1 MNEPRGYRWLAE
13 HGIRIG
19 PEMYVLLERYRVAM
33 EEENRRQ
40 NLTRVTGR
48 EEVWEKHFADSLAI
62 LGFFHVP
69 HGSVVIDVGTGGG
82 LPGIPL
88 LIVRPDIR
96 LVLLDSERRKVE
108 FLEKV
113 LDSLGL
119 FAEAVWK
126 RAEDAGRG
134 ELRERC
140 DVALSRAVAKVAV
153 VAEYTLPLV
162 RVGGAV
168 YLFKGPA
175 VDEELSEAAVAVER
189 LGGEIDG
196 VRRYTLPGGE
206 ARVLICL
213 SKARS
218 TPDLYPRKPGIPLK
232 RPLGCAAKKEA
243 ADKLANSGKR

>member
-13 HGIRIG
+13 HGIRINH
-19 PEMYVLLERYRVAM
+19 EMYVLLEKYRAAL

-62 LGFFHVP
+62 LGFFDIP
-69 HGSVVIDVGTGGG
+69 YGSLVIDVGTGGG

-108 FLEKV
+108 FLGEV
-113 LDSLGL
+113 LASLGL
-119 FAEAVWK
+119 TAQAVWK

-134 ELRERC
+134 NLRERF
-140 DVALSRAVAKVAV
+140 DAALSRAVAKVAV
-153 VAEYTLPLV
+153 VAEYTLPVV

-168 YLFKGPA
+168 YLFKGPGA
-175 VDEELSEAAVAVER
+175 DAELAEAAVAVER
-189 LGGEIDG
+189 LGGAIGEI
-196 VRRYTLPGGE
+196 RRYTLPGGE
-206 ARVLICL
+206 ARALIRL
-213 SKARS
+213 SKVKS
-218 TPDLYPRKPGIPLK
+218 TPGLYPRKPGIPSK
-232 RPLGCAAKKEA
+232 RPLGRGGKKEG
-243 ADKLANSGKR
+243 ADELANSGKR